1 MATPLT
7 KDKWRTKDKQ
17 TYHHFYIRRVP
28 DDLHIRWKALASFL
42 GVDMR
47 DVALE
52 SIDVYVSLMEM
63 KLKELRN
70 KAALKNI
77 AGVAQ

>member
-7 KDKWRTKDKQ
+7 KDKWKTKDNT

-28 DDLHIRWKALASFL
+28 NDLHLRWKALASFL

-52 SIDVYVSLMEM
+52 SVDVYVALMEM
-63 KLKELRN
+63 KLKELRE
-70 KAALKNI
+70 KAELKRI
-77 AGVAQ
+77 GAA